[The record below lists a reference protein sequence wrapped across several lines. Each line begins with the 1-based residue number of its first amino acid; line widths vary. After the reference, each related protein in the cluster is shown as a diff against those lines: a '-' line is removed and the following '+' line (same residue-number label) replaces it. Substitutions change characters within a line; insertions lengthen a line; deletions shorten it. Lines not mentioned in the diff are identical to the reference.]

1 MRSNKDLF
9 DESKK
14 YLCGGVN
21 SPVRAM
27 KPYPFFTERA
37 KGPMLLDVEGNS
49 YIDYCLGYG
58 PMMLGHKNP
67 EIIDAV
73 KHQLEKG
80 TDYGTPTE
88 DEITFAKRLS
98 QIVPNVE
105 KVRCVSTGTE
115 ATMSAI
121 RLARGITQ
129 RDKIVKFDGGFHGAH
144 DVVLVKAG
152 SGVMTTASPGSM
164 GIPKD
169 SIKNTISVQFNN
181 IEALSSIVEK
191 GNVAGII
198 IEPIIANAGC
208 ILPEKGYLK
217 EVKRTAKQN
226 GTLLIMDEVITGFR
240 VGLGGAQEY
249 FKVNGDIITMGK
261 IIGGGFPLAAFG
273 GKKKIMNEVSPE
285 GHVYNAGT
293 FNGNPV
299 SIAAGL
305 KTLDILE
312 RKETYPKLKNM
323 TDKITDGIYDMT
335 SKMKTALYSAPGMFC
350 LYFGVEK
357 VKNYEDAKKSDTEM
371 FKKFHK
377 ELLKKGVFLPPSQFE
392 CNFLSIDHDEEVIDK
407 TLESMSSALKTI
419 KR

>member
-1 MRSNKDLF
+1 MRNNKDLF
-9 DESKK
+9 EESKK

-37 KGPMLLDVEGNS
+37 KGAMLLDAEGKS
-49 YIDYCLGYG
+49 YIDYCLCYG

-80 TDYGTPTE
+80 TAYGTPTE
-88 DEITFAKRLS
+88 NEIIFAKRLC
-98 QIVPNVE
+98 QIVPNLE
-105 KVRCVSTGTE
+105 KIRCVSTGTE

-121 RLARGITQ
+121 RLARGITE
-129 RDKIVKFDGGFHGAH
+129 REKIVKFDGGFHGAH

-152 SGVMTTASPGSM
+152 SGVMTTAIPGSK
-164 GIPKD
+164 GIPEA
-169 SIKNTISVQFNN
+169 SVKNTVSVQFNN
-181 IEALSSIVEK
+181 IEALSSILEK
-191 GNVAGII
+191 GDVAGII

-208 ILPEKGYLK
+208 IMPEKGYLK
-217 EVKRTAKQN
+217 EVKRIAKQN

-240 VGLGGAQEY
+240 VSLGGAQEY

-261 IIGGGFPLAAFG
+261 IIGGGFPLAVFG

-299 SIAAGL
+299 SITAGL

-312 RKETYPKLKNM
+312 RKETYPKITEM
-323 TDKITDGIYDMT
+323 TNKIMDGISDMT
-335 SKMKTALYSAPGMFC
+335 SKMKTAIYGAPGMFC
-350 LYFGVEK
+350 LYFGVEE
-357 VKNYEDAKKSDTEM
+357 VKNYEDAKKSDADM
-371 FKKFHK
+371 FKKFHA
-377 ELLKKGVFLPPSQFE
+377 ELLKRGVFLPPSQFE
-392 CNFLSIDHDEEVIDK
+392 CNFLSIDHGEVIDK
-407 TLESMSSALKTI
+407 TLESMDSALKAI

>member
-1 MRSNKDLF
+1 MRNNKDLF
-9 DESKK
+9 EESKK

-37 KGPMLLDVEGNS
+37 KGAMLLDAEGKS
-49 YIDYCLGYG
+49 YIDYCLCYG

-80 TDYGTPTE
+80 TAYGTPTE
-88 DEITFAKRLS
+88 NEIIFAKRLC
-98 QIVPNVE
+98 QIVPNLE
-105 KVRCVSTGTE
+105 KIRCVSTGTE

-121 RLARGITQ
+121 RLARGITE
-129 RDKIVKFDGGFHGAH
+129 REKIVKFDGGFHGAH

-152 SGVMTTASPGSM
+152 SGVMTTAIPGSK
-164 GIPKD
+164 GIPEA
-169 SIKNTISVQFNN
+169 SVKNTVSVQFNN
-181 IEALSSIVEK
+181 IEALSSVLEK
-191 GNVAGII
+191 GDVAGII

-208 ILPEKGYLK
+208 IMPEKGYLK
-217 EVKRTAKQN
+217 EVKRIAKQN

-240 VGLGGAQEY
+240 VSLGGAQEY

-261 IIGGGFPLAAFG
+261 IIGGGFPLAVFG

-299 SIAAGL
+299 SITAGL

-312 RKETYPKLKNM
+312 RKETYPKITEM
-323 TDKITDGIYDMT
+323 TNKIMDGLSDIT
-335 SKMKTALYSAPGMFC
+335 SKMKTAIYGAPGMFC
-350 LYFGVEK
+350 LYFGVEE
-357 VKNYEDAKKSDTEM
+357 VKNYEDAKKSDTDM
-371 FKKFHK
+371 FKKFHA
-377 ELLKKGVFLPPSQFE
+377 ELLKRGVFLPPSQFE
-392 CNFLSIDHDEEVIDK
+392 CNFLSIDHGEVIDK
-407 TLESMSSALKTI
+407 TLESMGSALKAI

>member
-1 MRSNKDLF
+1 MVNNKDLF
-9 DESKK
+9 EESKK

-37 KGPMLLDVEGNS
+37 KGAMLLDVEGNS
-49 YIDYCLGYG
+49 YIDYCLCYG
-58 PMMLGHKNP
+58 PMMLGHKNL

-80 TDYGTPTE
+80 TAYGTPTE
-88 DEITFAKRLS
+88 NEIVFAKRLS
-98 QIVPNVE
+98 QVVPNVE
-105 KVRCVSTGTE
+105 KIRCVSTGTE

-121 RLARGITQ
+121 RLARGITE

-152 SGVMTTASPGSM
+152 SGVMTTSIPGSK
-164 GIPKD
+164 GIPED
-169 SIKNTISVQFNN
+169 SVKNTFSVQFNN
-181 IEALSSIVEK
+181 IEALSSLIEK
-191 GNVAGII
+191 GDVAGII

-208 ILPEKGYLK
+208 IMPEKGYLK
-217 EVKRTAKQN
+217 EVKKVAKQN

-240 VGLGGAQEY
+240 VSLGGAQEY

-261 IIGGGFPLAAFG
+261 IIGGGFPLAVFG

-285 GHVYNAGT
+285 GHIYNAGT
-293 FNGNPV
+293 FNGNPI
-299 SIAAGL
+299 SITAGL

-312 RKETYPKLKNM
+312 RKETYTKIKLM
-323 TDKITDGIYDMT
+323 TEKLMDGIYDMT
-335 SKMKTALYSAPGMFC
+335 SKMKCSIYGAPGMFC
-350 LYFGVEK
+350 LYFGVNQ
-357 VKNYEDAKKSDTEM
+357 VRNYEDAKKADTEM

-377 ELLKKGVFLPPSQFE
+377 ELMKRGVFLPPSQFE
-392 CNFLSIDHDEEVIDK
+392 CNFLSINHDEEVIEK
-407 TLESMSSALKTI
+407 TLDSMSDVLKTI

>member
-1 MRSNKDLF
+1 MRNNKGLF
-9 DESKK
+9 EESKK

-37 KGPMLLDVEGNS
+37 KGAMLLDAEGKS
-49 YIDYCLGYG
+49 YIDYCLCYG

-80 TDYGTPTE
+80 TAYGTPTE
-88 DEITFAKRLS
+88 DEIIFAKRLS

-105 KVRCVSTGTE
+105 KIRCVSTGTE

-121 RLARGITQ
+121 RLARGITE

-152 SGVMTTASPGSM
+152 SGVMTTAIPGSK
-164 GIPKD
+164 GIPEA
-169 SIKNTISVQFNN
+169 SVKNTVSVQFNN
-181 IEALSSIVEK
+181 IEALSSVLEK
-191 GNVAGII
+191 GDVAGII

-208 ILPEKGYLK
+208 IMPQKGYLK
-217 EVKRTAKQN
+217 EVKRVAKQN

-240 VGLGGAQEY
+240 VSLGGAQEY

-261 IIGGGFPLAAFG
+261 IIGGGFPLAVFG

-299 SIAAGL
+299 SITAGL

-312 RKETYPKLKNM
+312 RKETY
-323 TDKITDGIYDMT
+323 TKITEMTNKIMDGISDMT
-335 SKMKTALYSAPGMFC
+335 SRMKTVLYGAPGMFC
-350 LYFGVEK
+350 LYFGVEE
-357 VKNYEDAKKSDTEM
+357 VKNYEDAKKSDTDM
-371 FKKFHK
+371 FKKFHT
-377 ELLKKGVFLPPSQFE
+377 ELLKRGVFLPPSQFE
-392 CNFLSIDHDEEVIDK
+392 CNFLSIDHGEVIDK
-407 TLESMSSALKTI
+407 TLESMDSALKAI

>member
-1 MRSNKDLF
+1 MRNNKDLF
-9 DESKK
+9 EESKK

-37 KGPMLLDVEGNS
+37 KGAMLLDAEGKS
-49 YIDYCLGYG
+49 YIDYCLCYG

-80 TDYGTPTE
+80 TAYGTPTE
-88 DEITFAKRLS
+88 NEIIFAKRLS

-105 KVRCVSTGTE
+105 KIRCVSTGTE

-121 RLARGITQ
+121 RLARGITE
-129 RDKIVKFDGGFHGAH
+129 REKMVKFDGGFHGAH

-152 SGVMTTASPGSM
+152 SGVMTNAIPGSK
-164 GIPKD
+164 GIPEN
-169 SIKNTISVQFNN
+169 SVKNTVSVQFNN
-181 IEALSSIVEK
+181 IEALSTVIEK
-191 GNVAGII
+191 GDVAGIL

-208 ILPEKGYLK
+208 IIPEKGYLK
-217 EVKRTAKQN
+217 EVKRIAKQN

-240 VGLGGAQEY
+240 VSLGGAQEY

-261 IIGGGFPLAAFG
+261 IIGGGFPLAVFG
-273 GKKKIMNEVSPE
+273 GKKKIMKEVSPE

-299 SIAAGL
+299 SITAGL

-312 RKETYPKLKNM
+312 RKDTY
-323 TDKITDGIYDMT
+323 TKITEMTNKLMDGLSDMT
-335 SKMKTALYSAPGMFC
+335 AKMKTALYGAPGMFC
-350 LYFGVEK
+350 LYFGVEE
-357 VKNYEDAKKSDTEM
+357 VKNYEDAKKSDTDM
-371 FKKFHK
+371 FKKFHT
-377 ELLKKGVFLPPSQFE
+377 ELLKRGVFLPPSQFE
-392 CNFLSIDHDEEVIDK
+392 CNFLSIDHGEVIDK
-407 TLESMSSALKTI
+407 TLESMDSALKAI

>member
-1 MRSNKDLF
+1 MRNNKDLF
-9 DESKK
+9 EESKK

-37 KGPMLLDVEGNS
+37 KGAMLLDAEGKS
-49 YIDYCLGYG
+49 YIDYCLCYG

-80 TDYGTPTE
+80 TAYGTPTE
-88 DEITFAKRLS
+88 NEIIFAKRLS

-105 KVRCVSTGTE
+105 KIRCVSTGTE

-121 RLARGITQ
+121 RLARGITE
-129 RDKIVKFDGGFHGAH
+129 REKMVKFDGGFHGAH

-152 SGVMTTASPGSM
+152 SGVMTNAIPGSK
-164 GIPKD
+164 GIPEN
-169 SIKNTISVQFNN
+169 SVKNTVSVQFNN
-181 IEALSSIVEK
+181 IEALSTVIEK
-191 GNVAGII
+191 GDVAGII

-208 ILPEKGYLK
+208 IIPEKGYLK
-217 EVKRTAKQN
+217 EVKRIAKQN

-240 VGLGGAQEY
+240 LSLGGAQEY

-261 IIGGGFPLAAFG
+261 IIGGGFPLAVFG
-273 GKKKIMNEVSPE
+273 GKKKIMKEVSPE

-299 SIAAGL
+299 SITAGL

-312 RKETYPKLKNM
+312 RKDTY
-323 TDKITDGIYDMT
+323 TKITEMTNKLMDGLSDMT
-335 SKMKTALYSAPGMFC
+335 AKMKTALYGAPGMFC
-350 LYFGVEK
+350 LYFGVEE
-357 VKNYEDAKKSDTEM
+357 VKNYEDAKKSDTDM
-371 FKKFHK
+371 FKKFHT
-377 ELLKKGVFLPPSQFE
+377 ELLKRGVFLPPSQFE
-392 CNFLSIDHDEEVIDK
+392 CNFLSIDHGEVINK
-407 TLESMSSALKTI
+407 TLESMDSALKAI

>member
-1 MRSNKDLF
+1 MTNNKDLF
-9 DESKK
+9 EESKK

-37 KGPMLLDVEGNS
+37 KGAMLLDVEGKN
-49 YIDYCLGYG
+49 YIDYCLCYG

-80 TDYGTPTE
+80 TAYGTPTE
-88 DEITFAKRLS
+88 NEIIFAKRIS
-98 QIVPNVE
+98 QVVPNVE
-105 KVRCVSTGTE
+105 KIRCVSTGTE

-121 RLARGITQ
+121 RLARGITC

-152 SGVMTTASPGSM
+152 SGVMTTTIPGSK
-164 GIPKD
+164 GIPE
-169 SIKNTISVQFNN
+169 SSVKNTVSVQFNN
-181 IEALSSIVEK
+181 IEALSTIIEK
-191 GNVAGII
+191 GDVAGII
-198 IEPIIANAGC
+198 IEPIVANAGC

-217 EVKRTAKQN
+217 EVKKVAKQN

-240 VGLGGAQEY
+240 VSLGGAQEY

-261 IIGGGFPLAAFG
+261 IIGGGFPLAVFG
-273 GKKKIMNEVSPE
+273 GKRKIMNEVSPE
-285 GHVYNAGT
+285 GHIYNAGT

-299 SIAAGL
+299 SITAGL

-312 RKETYPKLKNM
+312 RKETYPKLKYM
-323 TDKITDGIYDMT
+323 TDKIMDGIYDMT
-335 SKMKTALYSAPGMFC
+335 SKMKCAVYGAPGMFC
-350 LYFGVEK
+350 LYFGVNE

-371 FKKFHK
+371 FKRFHK

-392 CNFLSIDHDEEVIDK
+392 CNFLSIDHDEELIDK
-407 TLESMSSALKTI
+407 TLDCMNTALKTI

>member
-1 MRSNKDLF
+1 MRNNKDLF
-9 DESKK
+9 EESKK

-37 KGPMLLDVEGNS
+37 KGAMLLDAEGKS
-49 YIDYCLGYG
+49 YIDYCLCYG

-80 TDYGTPTE
+80 TAYGTPTE
-88 DEITFAKRLS
+88 NEIIFAKRLS

-105 KVRCVSTGTE
+105 KIRCVSTGTE

-121 RLARGITQ
+121 RLARGITE
-129 RDKIVKFDGGFHGAH
+129 REKMVKFDGGFHGAH

-152 SGVMTTASPGSM
+152 SGVMTNAIPGSK
-164 GIPKD
+164 GIPEN
-169 SIKNTISVQFNN
+169 SVKNTVSVQFNN
-181 IEALSSIVEK
+181 IEALSTVIEK
-191 GNVAGII
+191 GDVAGII

-208 ILPEKGYLK
+208 IIPEKGYLK
-217 EVKRTAKQN
+217 EVKRIAKQN

-240 VGLGGAQEY
+240 LSLGGAQEY

-261 IIGGGFPLAAFG
+261 IIGGGFPLAVFG
-273 GKKKIMNEVSPE
+273 GKKKIMKEVSPE

-299 SIAAGL
+299 SITAGL

-312 RKETYPKLKNM
+312 RKDTY
-323 TDKITDGIYDMT
+323 TKITEMTNKLMDGLSDMT
-335 SKMKTALYSAPGMFC
+335 AKMKTALYGAPGMFC
-350 LYFGVEK
+350 LYFGVEE
-357 VKNYEDAKKSDTEM
+357 VKNYEDAKKSDTDM
-371 FKKFHK
+371 FKKFHT
-377 ELLKKGVFLPPSQFE
+377 ELLKRGVFLPPSQFE
-392 CNFLSIDHDEEVIDK
+392 CNFLSIDHEEVIDK
-407 TLESMSSALKTI
+407 TLESMDSALKAI

>member
-1 MRSNKDLF
+1 MRNNKDLF
-9 DESKK
+9 EESKK

-37 KGPMLLDVEGNS
+37 KGAMLLDAEGKS
-49 YIDYCLGYG
+49 YIDYCLCYG

-80 TDYGTPTE
+80 TAYGTPTE
-88 DEITFAKRLS
+88 NEIIFAKRLS

-105 KVRCVSTGTE
+105 KIRCVSTGTE

-121 RLARGITQ
+121 RLARGITE
-129 RDKIVKFDGGFHGAH
+129 REKMVKFDGGFHGAH

-152 SGVMTTASPGSM
+152 SGVMTNAIPGSK
-164 GIPKD
+164 GIPEN
-169 SIKNTISVQFNN
+169 SVKNTVSVQFNN
-181 IEALSSIVEK
+181 IEALSTVIEK
-191 GNVAGII
+191 GDVAGII

-208 ILPEKGYLK
+208 IIPEKGYLK
-217 EVKRTAKQN
+217 EVKRIAKQN

-240 VGLGGAQEY
+240 LSLGGAQEY

-261 IIGGGFPLAAFG
+261 IIGGGFPLAVFG
-273 GKKKIMNEVSPE
+273 GKKKIMKEVSPE

-299 SIAAGL
+299 SITAGL

-312 RKETYPKLKNM
+312 RKDTY
-323 TDKITDGIYDMT
+323 TKITEMTNKLMDGLSDMT
-335 SKMKTALYSAPGMFC
+335 AKMKTALYGAPGMFC
-350 LYFGVEK
+350 LYFGVEE
-357 VKNYEDAKKSDTEM
+357 VKNYEDVKKSDTDM
-371 FKKFHK
+371 FKKFHT
-377 ELLKKGVFLPPSQFE
+377 ELLKRGVFLPPSQFE
-392 CNFLSIDHDEEVIDK
+392 CNFLSIDHGEVIDK
-407 TLESMSSALKTI
+407 TLESMDSALKAI

>member
-1 MRSNKDLF
+1 MRNNKDLF
-9 DESKK
+9 EESKK

-37 KGPMLLDVEGNS
+37 KGAMLLDAEGKS
-49 YIDYCLGYG
+49 YIDYCLCYG

-80 TDYGTPTE
+80 TAYGTPTE
-88 DEITFAKRLS
+88 NEIIFAKRLS

-105 KVRCVSTGTE
+105 KIRCVSTGTE

-121 RLARGITQ
+121 RLARGITE
-129 RDKIVKFDGGFHGAH
+129 REKMVKFDGGFHGAH

-152 SGVMTTASPGSM
+152 SGVMTNAIPGSK
-164 GIPKD
+164 GIPEN
-169 SIKNTISVQFNN
+169 SVKNTVSVQFNN
-181 IEALSSIVEK
+181 IEALSTVIEK
-191 GNVAGII
+191 GDVAGII

-208 ILPEKGYLK
+208 IIPEKGYLK
-217 EVKRTAKQN
+217 EVKRIAKQN

-240 VGLGGAQEY
+240 LSLGGAQEY

-261 IIGGGFPLAAFG
+261 IIGGGFPLAVFG
-273 GKKKIMNEVSPE
+273 GKKKIMKEVSPE

-299 SIAAGL
+299 SITAGL

-312 RKETYPKLKNM
+312 RKDTY
-323 TDKITDGIYDMT
+323 TKITEMTNKLMDGLSDMT
-335 SKMKTALYSAPGMFC
+335 AKMKTALYGAPGMFC
-350 LYFGVEK
+350 LYFGVEE
-357 VKNYEDAKKSDTEM
+357 VKNYEDAKKSDTDM
-371 FKKFHK
+371 FKKFHT
-377 ELLKKGVFLPPSQFE
+377 ELLK
-392 CNFLSIDHDEEVIDK
+392 
-407 TLESMSSALKTI
+407 
-419 KR
+419 

>member
-1 MRSNKDLF
+1 MRNNKDLF
-9 DESKK
+9 EESKK

-37 KGPMLLDVEGNS
+37 KGAMLLDAEGKN
-49 YIDYCLGYG
+49 YIDYCLCYG

-80 TDYGTPTE
+80 TAYGTPTE
-88 DEITFAKRLS
+88 NEIIFAKRLC

-105 KVRCVSTGTE
+105 KIRCVSTGTE

-121 RLARGITQ
+121 RLARGITE
-129 RDKIVKFDGGFHGAH
+129 REKIVKFDGGFHGAH

-152 SGVMTTASPGSM
+152 SGVMTTAIPGSK
-164 GIPKD
+164 GIPEA
-169 SIKNTISVQFNN
+169 SVKNTVSVQFNN
-181 IEALSSIVEK
+181 IEALSSVLEK
-191 GNVAGII
+191 GDVAGVI

-208 ILPEKGYLK
+208 IMPEKGYLK
-217 EVKRTAKQN
+217 EVKRIAKQN

-240 VGLGGAQEY
+240 VSLGGAQEY

-261 IIGGGFPLAAFG
+261 IIGGGFPLAVFG

-299 SIAAGL
+299 SITAGL

-312 RKETYPKLKNM
+312 RKETH
-323 TDKITDGIYDMT
+323 TKITEMTNKIMDGISDMT
-335 SKMKTALYSAPGMFC
+335 TKMKTALYGAPGMFC
-350 LYFGVEK
+350 LYFGVEE
-357 VKNYEDAKKSDTEM
+357 VKNYEDAKKSDTDM
-371 FKKFHK
+371 FKKFHT
-377 ELLKKGVFLPPSQFE
+377 ELLKRGVFLPPSQFE
-392 CNFLSIDHDEEVIDK
+392 CNFLSIDHGEVIDK
-407 TLESMSSALKTI
+407 TLESMDSALKAI

>member
-1 MRSNKDLF
+1 MRTNKDLF
-9 DESKK
+9 EESKK
-14 YLCGGVN
+14 YLSGGVN

-37 KGPMLLDVEGNS
+37 KGAMLLDVEGNS
-49 YIDYCLGYG
+49 YIDYCLCYG

-73 KHQLEKG
+73 KNQLEKG
-80 TDYGTPTE
+80 TAYGTPTE
-88 DEITFAKRLS
+88 NEILFAKRLA
-98 QIVPNVE
+98 QIVPNIE

-121 RLARGITQ
+121 RLARGITERQ
-129 RDKIVKFDGGFHGAH
+129 KIVKFDGGFHGAH

-152 SGVMTTASPGSM
+152 SGVMTTAIPGSK
-164 GIPKD
+164 GIPEA
-169 SIKNTISVQFNN
+169 SVKNTVSVQFNN
-181 IEALSSIVEK
+181 IESLSSVIEK
-191 GNVAGII
+191 GDVAGII

-208 ILPEKGYLK
+208 IMPEKGYLK
-217 EVKRTAKQN
+217 EVKRVAKQN

-240 VGLGGAQEY
+240 VSLGGAQEY
-249 FKVNGDIITMGK
+249 FKINGDIITMGK

-312 RKETYPKLKNM
+312 RKETHLKIKETTERIM
-323 TDKITDGIYDMT
+323 DGIWDMT
-335 SKMKTALYSAPGMFC
+335 SKMKTVLYGAPGMFC
-350 LYFGVEK
+350 LYFGVDK
-357 VKNYEDAKKSDTEM
+357 VKNYEDVKKSDTEM
-371 FKKFHK
+371 FRKFHK
-377 ELLKKGVFLPPSQFE
+377 ELLKRGVFLPPSQFE
-392 CNFLSIDHDEEVIDK
+392 CNFLSIYHDEEVVDK
-407 TLESMSSALKTI
+407 TLEIMNSALKAI

>member
-1 MRSNKDLF
+1 
-9 DESKK
+9 
-14 YLCGGVN
+14 
-21 SPVRAM
+21 
-27 KPYPFFTERA
+27 
-37 KGPMLLDVEGNS
+37 
-49 YIDYCLGYG
+49 
-58 PMMLGHKNP
+58 MLGHKNP

-73 KHQLEKG
+73 KNQLEKG
-80 TDYGTPTE
+80 TAYGTPTE
-88 DEITFAKRLS
+88 NEILFAKRLT
-98 QIVPNVE
+98 QIVPNIE

-121 RLARGITQ
+121 RLARGITERQ
-129 RDKIVKFDGGFHGAH
+129 KIVKFDGGFHGAH

-152 SGVMTTASPGSM
+152 SGVMTTAIPGSK
-164 GIPKD
+164 GIPEA
-169 SIKNTISVQFNN
+169 SVKNTVSVQFNN
-181 IEALSSIVEK
+181 IESLSSLIEK
-191 GNVAGII
+191 GDVAGII

-208 ILPEKGYLK
+208 IMPEKGYLK
-217 EVKRTAKQN
+217 EVKRVAKQN

-240 VGLGGAQEY
+240 VSLGGAQEY
-249 FKVNGDIITMGK
+249 FKINGDIITMGK

-312 RKETYPKLKNM
+312 RKETHLKIKE
-323 TDKITDGIYDMT
+323 TTEKIMDGIWDMT
-335 SKMKTALYSAPGMFC
+335 SKMKTALYGAPGMFC
-350 LYFGVEK
+350 LYFGVDK

-371 FKKFHK
+371 FRKFHK
-377 ELLKKGVFLPPSQFE
+377 ELLKRGVFLPPSQFE
-392 CNFLSIDHDEEVIDK
+392 CNFLSIYHDEEVVDK
-407 TLESMSSALKTI
+407 TLESMNSALKAI

>member
-1 MRSNKDLF
+1 MRNNKDLF
-9 DESKK
+9 EESKK

-37 KGPMLLDVEGNS
+37 KGAMLLDAEGKS
-49 YIDYCLGYG
+49 YIDYCLCYG

-80 TDYGTPTE
+80 TAYGTPTE
-88 DEITFAKRLS
+88 NEIIFAKRLS

-105 KVRCVSTGTE
+105 KIRCVSTGTE

-121 RLARGITQ
+121 RLARGITE
-129 RDKIVKFDGGFHGAH
+129 REKMVKFDGGFHGAH

-152 SGVMTTASPGSM
+152 SGVMTNAIPGSK
-164 GIPKD
+164 GIPEN
-169 SIKNTISVQFNN
+169 SVKNTVSVQFNN
-181 IEALSSIVEK
+181 IEALSTVIEK
-191 GNVAGII
+191 GDVAGII

-208 ILPEKGYLK
+208 IIPEKGYLK
-217 EVKRTAKQN
+217 EVKRIAKQN

-240 VGLGGAQEY
+240 LSLGGAQEY

-261 IIGGGFPLAAFG
+261 IIGGGFPLAVFG
-273 GKKKIMNEVSPE
+273 GKKKIMKEVSPE

-299 SIAAGL
+299 SITAGL

-312 RKETYPKLKNM
+312 RKDTY
-323 TDKITDGIYDMT
+323 TKITEMTNKLMDGLSDMT
-335 SKMKTALYSAPGMFC
+335 AKMKTALYGAPGMFC
-350 LYFGVEK
+350 LYFGVEE
-357 VKNYEDAKKSDTEM
+357 VKNYEDAKKSDTDM
-371 FKKFHK
+371 FKKFHT
-377 ELLKKGVFLPPSQFE
+377 ELLKRGVFLPPSQFE
-392 CNFLSIDHDEEVIDK
+392 CNFLSIDHGEVIDK
-407 TLESMSSALKTI
+407 TLESMDSALKAI

>member
-1 MRSNKDLF
+1 
-9 DESKK
+9 
-14 YLCGGVN
+14 
-21 SPVRAM
+21 
-27 KPYPFFTERA
+27 
-37 KGPMLLDVEGNS
+37 
-49 YIDYCLGYG
+49 
-58 PMMLGHKNP
+58 
-67 EIIDAV
+67 
-73 KHQLEKG
+73 
-80 TDYGTPTE
+80 
-88 DEITFAKRLS
+88 
-98 QIVPNVE
+98 
-105 KVRCVSTGTE
+105 
-115 ATMSAI
+115 
-121 RLARGITQ
+121 
-129 RDKIVKFDGGFHGAH
+129 
-144 DVVLVKAG
+144 
-152 SGVMTTASPGSM
+152 
-164 GIPKD
+164 
-169 SIKNTISVQFNN
+169 
-181 IEALSSIVEK
+181 
-191 GNVAGII
+191 
-198 IEPIIANAGC
+198 
-208 ILPEKGYLK
+208 
-217 EVKRTAKQN
+217 
-226 GTLLIMDEVITGFR
+226 MDEVITGFR
-240 VGLGGAQEY
+240 VGLGGAQEC

-312 RKETYPKLKNM
+312 RRETYPKIKNM

-335 SKMKTALYSAPGMFC
+335 AKMKTALYSAPGMFC

-357 VKNYEDAKKSDTEM
+357 VKNYQDAKKSDTEM